1 MDVEIEIEP
10 RLRLNPNSELIS
22 QPFDAQV
29 IHMDNDDLNTTNLI
43 EIESTFG
50 FYKIHLNETTLST
63 SKICLIFTLFIF

>member
-10 RLRLNPNSELIS
+10 TLRLNQNSELIS

-29 IHMDNDDLNTTNLI
+29 IHIGNDDLNPTNLI

-50 FYKIHLNETTLST
+50 FYKTHSMKRLYQRAKL
-63 SKICLIFTLFIF
+63 LL